1 MCIRDRLYAA
11 TCPGTASR
19 IAGETT
25 SWFTD
30 FGMRTVWQNAELGIS
45 NAMYHVLYQK
55 NILFFVFCT
64 ALALAVAVQHRAW
77 QVRLFGALPAAAV
90 AVLGVGAPLAEKLVP
105 SLSFFANVFTKDGY
119 LNLLTVYSPK
129 YWLAFVVLCAVL
141 AICVLNLYL
150 ALGHTRAAF
159 GAMVL
164 FCAGFAS
171 YAMLGFSPTV
181 MVSGQRTGFFFLM
194 SALICTLLLW
204 RAMAAARAKCACR
217 VFLAVCAVC
226 AVWSAAGLVAALAQ
240 QWA

>member
-1 MCIRDRLYAA
+1 MSKIIRTRKPSVLPYYAA
-11 TCPGTASR
+11 A
-19 IAGETT
+19 
-25 SWFTD
+25 
-30 FGMRTVWQNAELGIS
+30 
-45 NAMYHVLYQK
+45 
-55 NILFFVFCT
+55 
-64 ALALAVAVQHRAW
+64 
-77 QVRLFGALPAAAV
+77 
-90 AVLGVGAPLAEKLVP
+90 
-105 SLSFFANVFTKDGY
+105 
-119 LNLLTVYSPK
+119 
-129 YWLAFVVLCAVL
+129 LAFVVLCAVL

>member
-1 MCIRDRLYAA
+1 M
-11 TCPGTASR
+11 
-19 IAGETT
+19 
-25 SWFTD
+25 
-30 FGMRTVWQNAELGIS
+30 
-45 NAMYHVLYQK
+45 
-55 NILFFVFCT
+55 
-64 ALALAVAVQHRAW
+64 
-77 QVRLFGALPAAAV
+77 
-90 AVLGVGAPLAEKLVP
+90 P

-204 RAMAAARAKCACR
+204 RAMVPAGYSWPCAPCAQCGRRPALWLHWRSSGHEAAE
-217 VFLAVCAVC
+217 
-226 AVWSAAGLVAALAQ
+226 GGMAQ
-240 QWA
+240 